1 MKNQILVLVLFLST
15 LALNAQNASYQQA
28 MGQAMGAFAEA
39 QTAEDFDTSA
49 NTFAR
54 IAAVSEGEYLP
65 NYYAALSLIIQS
77 FYLKDGGKRDQLAD
91 RAMEHIEAAE
101 AISPKN
107 VELEVLQ
114 GYALTAKMV
123 VDPATR
129 GQKYSPLIA
138 QHYGKA
144 MKMDP
149 QNPRAMAL
157 MARNDLGMTHF
168 FGSDPSTACAMAE
181 KSIALFDNESP
192 DGFEP
197 RWGKDVAMEMTAA
210 CK

>member
-1 MKNQILVLVLFLST
+1 MKNQILVLVLFLCS
-15 LALNAQNASYQQA
+15 LGMHAQDGAYQQA
-28 MGQAMGAFAEA
+28 MGEAMGTFAKA
-39 QTAEDFDTSA
+39 QSAEDFKTSA

-54 IAAVSEGEYLP
+54 IAAASKGEYLP
-65 NYYAALSLIIQS
+65 DYYAALSLIIES
-77 FYLKDGGKRDQLAD
+77 FYVQDGGERDQLAD
-91 RAMEHIEAAE
+91 QAMKYIEAAE

-107 VELEVLQ
+107 VELEVLR
-114 GYALTAKMV
+114 GHALTAKMV

-129 GQKYSPLIA
+129 GQQYSPMIA

-157 MARNDLGMTHF
+157 MARNDLGFAQF
-168 FGSDPSTACAMAE
+168 FGSDPSAACAMAS
-181 KSIALFDNESP
+181 KSIALFDAETP
-192 DGFEP
+192 KGFEP
-197 RWGKDVAMEMTAA
+197 RWGKDVAMEVAGA

>member
-15 LALNAQNASYQQA
+15 LALHAQDPAYQQA

-39 QTAEDFDTSA
+39 QTAEDFNTSA

-54 IAAVSEGEYLP
+54 IATASEGEYLP
-65 NYYAALSLIIQS
+65 DYYAALSLIIES
-77 FYLKDGGKRDQLAD
+77 FYLQDGGERDQLAD
-91 RAMEHIEAAE
+91 KALLHIEAAE

-107 VELEVLQ
+107 VELEVLR
-114 GYALTAKMV
+114 GHALTAKMV

-129 GQKYSPLIA
+129 GQKYSPMIA
-138 QHYGKA
+138 RHYGKA
-144 MKMDP
+144 MQMDP

-157 MARNDLGMTHF
+157 MARNDQGMAQF
-168 FGSDPSTACAMAE
+168 FGSDPAAACAMAE
-181 KSIALFDNESP
+181 KSIALFDAETPN
-192 DGFEP
+192 GFEP
-197 RWGKDVAMEMTAA
+197 RWGKDVAMQVSGA